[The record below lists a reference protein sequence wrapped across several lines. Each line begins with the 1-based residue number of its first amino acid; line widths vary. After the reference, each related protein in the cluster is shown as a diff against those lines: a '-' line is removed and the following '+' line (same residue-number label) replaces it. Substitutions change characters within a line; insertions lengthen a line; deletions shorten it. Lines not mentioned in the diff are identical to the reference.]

1 MLTPANVFNAS
12 CNAAIP
18 DFSILS
24 LPRREDGLEEEADG
38 FLSPVTAEA
47 ARVSS
52 GTVQAAWPGQ
62 LTSETVGREGWVTE
76 AGVRAGAG
84 AVSQVVMGA
93 ATTVVSEVTVRNAA
107 AAVSEAAVGTAAY
120 KSAYESQA
128 PMRTNANDKGKR
140 IIQLADLTPGPWVL
154 QC

>member
-24 LPRREDGLEEEADG
+24 LPRREDGLEEDADG

-47 ARVSS
+47 ASVSS
-52 GTVQAAWPGQ
+52 GTVQAVWPGQ

-76 AGVRAGAG
+76 AGVGAGAG
-84 AVSQVVMGA
+84 
-93 ATTVVSEVTVRNAA
+93 VVSDVALVSAVAAGTATAVGNAT
-107 AAVSEAAVGTAAY
+107 AVGTAAY

-128 PMRTNANDKGKR
+128 PMRANANDKGKC
-140 IIQLADLTPGPWVL
+140 IIQLADLTPGPWV
-154 QC
+154 

>member
-24 LPRREDGLEEEADG
+24 LPRREDGLEEDADG

-47 ARVSS
+47 ASVSS
-52 GTVQAAWPGQ
+52 GTVQAVWPGQ

-76 AGVRAGAG
+76 AGVGAGAG
-84 AVSQVVMGA
+84 
-93 ATTVVSEVTVRNAA
+93 VVSDVALVSDVAAGTATAVGNAT
-107 AAVSEAAVGTAAY
+107 AVGTAAY

-128 PMRTNANDKGKR
+128 PMRANANDKGKC
-140 IIQLADLTPGPWVL
+140 IIQLADLTPGPWV
-154 QC
+154 

>member
-24 LPRREDGLEEEADG
+24 LPRREDGLEEDADG

-47 ARVSS
+47 ASVSS
-52 GTVQAAWPGQ
+52 GTVQAVWPGQ

-76 AGVRAGAG
+76 AGVGAGVGAGAG
-84 AVSQVVMGA
+84 
-93 ATTVVSEVTVRNAA
+93 VVSDVALVSDVAAGTATAVGNAT
-107 AAVSEAAVGTAAY
+107 AVGTAAY

-128 PMRTNANDKGKR
+128 PMRANANDKGKC
-140 IIQLADLTPGPWVL
+140 IIQLADLTPGPWV
-154 QC
+154 

>member
-47 ARVSS
+47 ASVSS
-52 GTVQAAWPGQ
+52 GTVQAVWPGQ
-62 LTSETVGREGWVTE
+62 LTSETVGREGGVTE
-76 AGVRAGAG
+76 AGVGAG

-128 PMRTNANDKGKR
+128 PMRANANDKGKC

>member
-24 LPRREDGLEEEADG
+24 LPRREDGLEEDADG

-47 ARVSS
+47 ASVSS
-52 GTVQAAWPGQ
+52 GTVPEVWPGQ
-62 LTSETVGREGWVTE
+62 LTSEAVGREGWVTE
-76 AGVRAGAG
+76 AGVGAG

-107 AAVSEAAVGTAAY
+107 AAVSEAGVETSAY

-140 IIQLADLTPGPWVL
+140 IIQLADLTPGPWV
-154 QC
+154 

>member
-24 LPRREDGLEEEADG
+24 LPRREDGLEEDADG

-47 ARVSS
+47 ASVSS
-52 GTVQAAWPGQ
+52 GTVQAVWPGQ

-76 AGVRAGAG
+76 AGVGAG

-93 ATTVVSEVTVRNAA
+93 ATTVVSAVTVRNAA

-140 IIQLADLTPGPWVL
+140 IIQLADLTPGPWV
-154 QC
+154 

>member
-52 GTVQAAWPGQ
+52 GTVPEVWPGQ
-62 LTSETVGREGWVTE
+62 LTSETVGREAWVTD
-76 AGVRAGAG
+76 AG
-84 AVSQVVMGA
+84 
-93 ATTVVSEVTVRNAA
+93 VVSEVAVVAATTAGNAT
-107 AAVSEAAVGTAAY
+107 AVGTAAY

-128 PMRTNANDKGKR
+128 PMRANANDKGKR
-140 IIQLADLTPGPWVL
+140 IIQLADLTPGPWV
-154 QC
+154 

>member
-24 LPRREDGLEEEADG
+24 LPRREDGLEEDADG

-47 ARVSS
+47 ASVSS
-52 GTVQAAWPGQ
+52 GTVPEVWPGQ

-76 AGVRAGAG
+76 AGVGAG

-128 PMRTNANDKGKR
+128 PMRANANDKGKC

>member
-47 ARVSS
+47 ASVSS
-52 GTVQAAWPGQ
+52 GTVPEVWPGQ

-76 AGVRAGAG
+76 AGVETSTA
-84 AVSQVVMGA
+84 
-93 ATTVVSEVTVRNAA
+93 VVSDVTEVADVAVGNAA
-107 AAVSEAAVGTAAY
+107 AVETAAY

-128 PMRTNANDKGKR
+128 PMRANANDKGKR

>member
-24 LPRREDGLEEEADG
+24 LPRREDGLEEDADE

-52 GTVQAAWPGQ
+52 GTVPEVWPGQ
-62 LTSETVGREGWVTE
+62 LTSETVGREAQVTE
-76 AGVRAGAG
+76 AGVGAG

-107 AAVSEAAVGTAAY
+107 AAVSEAGVETSAY

-140 IIQLADLTPGPWVL
+140 IIQLADLTPGPWV
-154 QC
+154 

>member
-24 LPRREDGLEEEADG
+24 LPRREDGLEEDADG

-47 ARVSS
+47 ASVSS
-52 GTVQAAWPGQ
+52 GTVPEVWPGQ

-76 AGVRAGAG
+76 AGVGAG

-107 AAVSEAAVGTAAY
+107 AAVSEAGVETSAY

-140 IIQLADLTPGPWVL
+140 IIQLADLTPGPWV
-154 QC
+154 

>member
-24 LPRREDGLEEEADG
+24 LPRREDGLEEEAKG

-47 ARVSS
+47 ASVSS
-52 GTVQAAWPGQ
+52 GTVQAVWPGQ
-62 LTSETVGREGWVTE
+62 LTSETVGREAQVTE
-76 AGVRAGAG
+76 AGV
-84 AVSQVVMGA
+84 
-93 ATTVVSEVTVRNAA
+93 VSEVEVGTATTAGNAT
-107 AAVSEAAVGTAAY
+107 AVGAAAY

-128 PMRTNANDKGKR
+128 PMRANANDKGKR
-140 IIQLADLTPGPWVL
+140 IIQLADLTPGPWV
-154 QC
+154 

>member
-24 LPRREDGLEEEADG
+24 LPRREDGLEEDADG

-47 ARVSS
+47 ASVSS
-52 GTVQAAWPGQ
+52 GTVPEVWPGQ

-76 AGVRAGAG
+76 AGVGAGAG
-84 AVSQVVMGA
+84 
-93 ATTVVSEVTVRNAA
+93 VVSDVALVSDVAAGTATAVGNAT
-107 AAVSEAAVGTAAY
+107 AVGTAAY

-140 IIQLADLTPGPWVL
+140 IIQLADLTPGPWV
-154 QC
+154 

>member
-24 LPRREDGLEEEADG
+24 LPRREDGLEEDADG

-47 ARVSS
+47 ASVSS
-52 GTVQAAWPGQ
+52 GTVPEVWPGQ

-76 AGVRAGAG
+76 AGVGAG

-93 ATTVVSEVTVRNAA
+93 ATTVVSAVTVRNAA

-128 PMRTNANDKGKR
+128 PMRTNANDKGKC
-140 IIQLADLTPGPWVL
+140 IIQLADLTPGPWV
-154 QC
+154 

>member
-24 LPRREDGLEEEADG
+24 LPRREDGLEEDADG

-47 ARVSS
+47 ASVSS
-52 GTVQAAWPGQ
+52 GTVPEVWPGQ
-62 LTSETVGREGWVTE
+62 LTSETVGREAQVTE
-76 AGVRAGAG
+76 AGVGAG

-107 AAVSEAAVGTAAY
+107 AAVSEAGVETSAY

-128 PMRTNANDKGKR
+128 PMRTNANDKGKC

>member
-52 GTVQAAWPGQ
+52 GTVPEVWPGQ

-76 AGVRAGAG
+76 AGA
-84 AVSQVVMGA
+84 
-93 ATTVVSEVTVRNAA
+93 VSEVAVGTATTAGNAT
-107 AAVSEAAVGTAAY
+107 AVGTAAY

-128 PMRTNANDKGKR
+128 PMRANANDKGKC
-140 IIQLADLTPGPWVL
+140 IIQLADLTPGPWV
-154 QC
+154 

>member
-24 LPRREDGLEEEADG
+24 LPRREDGLEEDADG

-47 ARVSS
+47 ASVSS
-52 GTVQAAWPGQ
+52 GTVPEVWPGQ
-62 LTSETVGREGWVTE
+62 LTSETVGREARVTE
-76 AGVRAGAG
+76 AG
-84 AVSQVVMGA
+84 AVSEVAVVA
-93 ATTVVSEVTVRNAA
+93 ATTAGNAT
-107 AAVSEAAVGTAAY
+107 AVGTAAY

>member
-24 LPRREDGLEEEADG
+24 LPRREDGLEEDADG

-47 ARVSS
+47 ASVSS
-52 GTVQAAWPGQ
+52 GTVTEVWPGQ
-62 LTSETVGREGWVTE
+62 LTSETVGREARVTE
-76 AGVRAGAG
+76 AGAGN
-84 AVSQVVMGA
+84 
-93 ATTVVSEVTVRNAA
+93 AT
-107 AAVSEAAVGTAAY
+107 AVGTAAY

-128 PMRTNANDKGKR
+128 PMRANANDKGKR
-140 IIQLADLTPGPWVL
+140 IIQLADLTPGP
-154 QC
+154 

>member
-24 LPRREDGLEEEADG
+24 LPRREDGLEEDADG

-47 ARVSS
+47 ASVSS
-52 GTVQAAWPGQ
+52 GTVPEVWPGQ
-62 LTSETVGREGWVTE
+62 LTSETVGREAQVTE
-76 AGVRAGAG
+76 AGVGAG

-93 ATTVVSEVTVRNAA
+93 ATTVVSAVTVRNAA

-140 IIQLADLTPGPWVL
+140 IIQLADLTPGPWV
-154 QC
+154 

>member
-24 LPRREDGLEEEADG
+24 LPRREDGLEEDADG

-47 ARVSS
+47 ASVSS
-52 GTVQAAWPGQ
+52 GTVQAVWPGQ
-62 LTSETVGREGWVTE
+62 LTSETVGREAQVTE
-76 AGVRAGAG
+76 AGVET
-84 AVSQVVMGA
+84 S
-93 ATTVVSEVTVRNAA
+93 
-107 AAVSEAAVGTAAY
+107 AY

>member
-47 ARVSS
+47 ASVSS
-52 GTVQAAWPGQ
+52 GTVPEVWPGQ
-62 LTSETVGREGWVTE
+62 LTSETVGREARVTD
-76 AGVRAGAG
+76 AG
-84 AVSQVVMGA
+84 
-93 ATTVVSEVTVRNAA
+93 VVSEVAV
-107 AAVSEAAVGTAAY
+107 VSEAGLVSDVAEVADVAVGTATAVGTAAY

-128 PMRTNANDKGKR
+128 PMRANANDKGKR
-140 IIQLADLTPGPWVL
+140 IIQLADLTPGPWV
-154 QC
+154 

>member
-24 LPRREDGLEEEADG
+24 LPRREDGLEEDADG
-38 FLSPVTAEA
+38 LLSPVTAEA
-47 ARVSS
+47 ASVSS
-52 GTVQAAWPGQ
+52 GTVPEVWPGQ

-76 AGVRAGAG
+76 AGVGAGAG
-84 AVSQVVMGA
+84 
-93 ATTVVSEVTVRNAA
+93 VVSDVALVSDVAAGTATAVGNAT
-107 AAVSEAAVGTAAY
+107 AVGTAAY

-128 PMRTNANDKGKR
+128 PMRANANDKGKC
-140 IIQLADLTPGPWVL
+140 IIQLADLTPGPWV
-154 QC
+154 

>member
-24 LPRREDGLEEEADG
+24 LPRREDGLEEDADG

-52 GTVQAAWPGQ
+52 GTVPEVWPGQ
-62 LTSETVGREGWVTE
+62 LTSETVGREAQVTE
-76 AGVRAGAG
+76 AGVGAG

-93 ATTVVSEVTVRNAA
+93 ATTVVSAVTVRNAA

-128 PMRTNANDKGKR
+128 PMRANANDKGKC

>member
-24 LPRREDGLEEEADG
+24 LPRREDGLEEDADG

-52 GTVQAAWPGQ
+52 GTVQAVWPGQ

-76 AGVRAGAG
+76 AGVGAGAG
-84 AVSQVVMGA
+84 
-93 ATTVVSEVTVRNAA
+93 VVSDVALVSDVAAGTATAVGNAT
-107 AAVSEAAVGTAAY
+107 AVGTAAY

-128 PMRTNANDKGKR
+128 PMRANANDKGKC
-140 IIQLADLTPGPWVL
+140 IIQLADLTPGPWV
-154 QC
+154 

>member
-47 ARVSS
+47 ASVSS
-52 GTVQAAWPGQ
+52 GTVQAVWPGQ

-76 AGVRAGAG
+76 AGVETSTA
-84 AVSQVVMGA
+84 
-93 ATTVVSEVTVRNAA
+93 VVSDAGLVSDVTEVADVAVGNAA
-107 AAVSEAAVGTAAY
+107 AVETAAY
-120 KSAYESQA
+120 KSAYKSQA
-128 PMRTNANDKGKR
+128 RMRANANDKGKR
-140 IIQLADLTPGPWVL
+140 IIQLADLTPGPWV
-154 QC
+154 

>member
-24 LPRREDGLEEEADG
+24 LPRREDGLEEDADG

-47 ARVSS
+47 ASVSS
-52 GTVQAAWPGQ
+52 GTVQAVWPGQ

-76 AGVRAGAG
+76 AGVGAG

-128 PMRTNANDKGKR
+128 PMRANANDKGKC
-140 IIQLADLTPGPWVL
+140 IIQLADLTPGPWV
-154 QC
+154 

>member
-24 LPRREDGLEEEADG
+24 LPRREDGLEEDADG

-47 ARVSS
+47 ASVAS
-52 GTVQAAWPGQ
+52 GTVPEVWPGQ
-62 LTSETVGREGWVTE
+62 LTSETVGREARVTE
-76 AGVRAGAG
+76 AG
-84 AVSQVVMGA
+84 AVSEVAVVA
-93 ATTVVSEVTVRNAA
+93 ATTVGNAA
-107 AAVSEAAVGTAAY
+107 AVETAAY

-128 PMRTNANDKGKR
+128 PMRANANDKGKR
-140 IIQLADLTPGPWVL
+140 IIQLADLTPGPWV
-154 QC
+154 

>member
-24 LPRREDGLEEEADG
+24 LPMREDGLEEDADG

-47 ARVSS
+47 ASVSS
-52 GTVQAAWPGQ
+52 GTVPEVWPGQ

-76 AGVRAGAG
+76 AGVGAGAG
-84 AVSQVVMGA
+84 
-93 ATTVVSEVTVRNAA
+93 VVSDVALVSDVAAGTATAVGNAT
-107 AAVSEAAVGTAAY
+107 AVGTAAY

-128 PMRTNANDKGKR
+128 PMRANANDKGKC
-140 IIQLADLTPGPWVL
+140 IIQLADLTPGPWV
-154 QC
+154 

>member
-47 ARVSS
+47 ASVSS
-52 GTVQAAWPGQ
+52 GTVPEVWPGQ

-76 AGVRAGAG
+76 AGVVTEVEVGT
-84 AVSQVVMGA
+84 
-93 ATTVVSEVTVRNAA
+93 ATTAGNAT
-107 AAVSEAAVGTAAY
+107 AVGTAAY
-120 KSAYESQA
+120 KSAYERQA
-128 PMRTNANDKGKR
+128 PMRANANDKGKR

>member
-24 LPRREDGLEEEADG
+24 LPRREDGLEEDADG

-47 ARVSS
+47 ASVSS
-52 GTVQAAWPGQ
+52 GTVQAVWPGQ

-76 AGVRAGAG
+76 AGVGAG

-107 AAVSEAAVGTAAY
+107 AVVSEAGVETSAY

-128 PMRTNANDKGKR
+128 PMRANANDKGKR
-140 IIQLADLTPGPWVL
+140 IIQLADLTPGPWV
-154 QC
+154 

>member
-24 LPRREDGLEEEADG
+24 LPRREDGLEEDADG

-47 ARVSS
+47 ASVSS
-52 GTVQAAWPGQ
+52 GTVPEVWPGQ
-62 LTSETVGREGWVTE
+62 LTSETVGREAQVTE
-76 AGVRAGAG
+76 AGVGAG

-107 AAVSEAAVGTAAY
+107 AAVSEAGVETSAY

-128 PMRTNANDKGKR
+128 PMRTNANDKGKC
-140 IIQLADLTPGPWVL
+140 IIQLADLTPGPWV
-154 QC
+154 

>member
-24 LPRREDGLEEEADG
+24 LPRREDGLEEDADG

-47 ARVSS
+47 ASVSS
-52 GTVQAAWPGQ
+52 GTVQAVWPGQ

-76 AGVRAGAG
+76 AGVGAG

-93 ATTVVSEVTVRNAA
+93 ATTVVSAVTVRNAA

-128 PMRTNANDKGKR
+128 PMRTNANDKGKC
-140 IIQLADLTPGPWVL
+140 IIQLADLTPGPWV
-154 QC
+154 